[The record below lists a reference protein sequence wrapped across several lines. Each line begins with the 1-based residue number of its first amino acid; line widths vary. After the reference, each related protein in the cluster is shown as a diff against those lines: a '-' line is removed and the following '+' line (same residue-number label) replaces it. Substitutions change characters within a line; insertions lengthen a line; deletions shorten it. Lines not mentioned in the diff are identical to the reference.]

1 MTARSAPGTC
11 PPNSPPEQIG
21 GTTPA
26 GNEPLS
32 PLCASVPD
40 WGDKSSES
48 GAVGQASRGW
58 QSSLAKRLNT
68 DRRKVN
74 DVLLGKR
81 TSARIAAAITVAIGQ
96 PASQLWPSKYPLLEF
111 SERLALNAE
120 LARQLNTDASTG
132 STP

>member
-1 MTARSAPGTC
+1 MTARRISGTC
-11 PPNSPPEQIG
+11 PPNASPEHAR
-21 GTTPA
+21 GTNHA
-26 GNEPLS
+26 GSAPLS
-32 PLCASVPD
+32 PLCESAPD
-40 WGDKSSES
+40 RGDKSSES
-48 GAVGQASRGW
+48 GTAGQASRGW

-81 TSARIAAAITVAIGQ
+81 TSARVAAAITVAVGQ
-96 PASQLWPSKYPLLEF
+96 PASQLWPGRYPLLEF
-111 SERLALNAE
+111 AERLALNAE